1 MLATLLLAG
10 SLAAAAPPPPFVA
23 ESTAEKRVTG
33 SLVALR
39 GDGSA
44 DIAGDDRIT
53 TVRDLITLRRA
64 MPRPPVPR
72 GPLLIT
78 ATGDRIPGDL
88 RGGDDRSVQFQP
100 AFTRTKWN
108 VPLSAAAVVW
118 LVKPPAE
125 TPLEPDRY
133 AWLPEK
139 RNRDILRF
147 RNGDILPGTIDSF
160 DKDKESLRFK
170 PETGAA
176 RTIPFEELAA
186 IAFNPSLSRSR
197 PVKGPYVRLVLRD
210 GTRIGAAMPT
220 TEAGMLKLRTLYG
233 RAVEIPVVELV
244 SLDVMQGKAA
254 YLANRKP
261 KAAEQTG
268 FLGTEWKWQ
277 ANRNAHGKP
286 LRLLTADGE
295 PSTFDRGL
303 GTHPRTVLTYDLG
316 GKYRRFEAWVGLDAV
331 TGKRGQAAVR
341 ILVDGVERKSSKSR
355 VPGSKLNSTGQ
366 PMAPKG
372 PPSIARGVSPWL
384 RSQSLLVLR
393 SPNGATDQLHAIG
406 LSPLRGFSQRMD
418 ASQGLTPLAIDGGP
432 FGARDAAA
440 QALTAQAGMPVLPN
454 SLKPGPAIPVRVNVT
469 GAKELKLLV
478 DFGPDGD
485 VQADVDWGDARL
497 VE

>member
-1 MLATLLLAG
+1 MLATLVLTG
-10 SLAAAAPPPPFVA
+10 SLAIAAPPPPFIA
-23 ESTAEKRVTG
+23 ESTADERVAG

-44 DIAGDDRIT
+44 DIAGADRIT
-53 TVRDLITLRRA
+53 TVRDVITLRRA
-64 MPRPPVPR
+64 LPLPPMPR
-72 GPLLIT
+72 GPLLVT
-78 ATGDRIPGDL
+78 TTGDRIPGDL
-88 RGGDDRSVQFQP
+88 RGGDDRSLQFQP

-108 VPLSAAAVVW
+108 VPLSAAVVVW

-133 AWLPEK
+133 SWLPEK

-147 RNGDILPGTIDSF
+147 RNGDILPGTIDGF
-160 DKDKESLRFK
+160 EKDKETLRFK
-170 PETGAA
+170 PESRAV

-197 PVKGPYVRLVLRD
+197 PIKGAYVRLVLRD
-210 GTRIGAAMPT
+210 GARIGAAMPT
-220 TEAGMLKLRTLYG
+220 TEAGILKLRTLYG
-233 RAVEIPVVELV
+233 RAIEIPIVELV
-244 SLDVMQGKAA
+244 SLDVLQGKAV
-254 YLANRKP
+254 YLADRKP
-261 KAAEQTG
+261 KAVEQTG

-277 ANRNAHGKP
+277 ANKNTHGQP
-286 LRLLTADGE
+286 LRLLTAEGE

-341 ILVDGVERKSSKSR
+341 IFVDGEELKSSKSR
-355 VPGSKLNSTGQ
+355 VPGSKFDRGMPTTDLTLSPSGRGWFASAASKPGEGPNPRNKT
-366 PMAPKG
+366 PH
-372 PPSIARGVSPWL
+372 PPSRWRETAASPQRGEAGAGWIDEIALVKRL
-384 RSQSLLVLR
+384 RSSTWRLK
-393 SPNGATDQLHAIG
+393 PAT
-406 LSPLRGFSQRMD
+406 SNPLR
-418 ASQGLTPLAIDGGP
+418 
-432 FGARDAAA
+432 
-440 QALTAQAGMPVLPN
+440 
-454 SLKPGPAIPVRVNVT
+454 PGPARLLRIDLT